1 MKSADDYIRAV
12 IACLPPA
19 GPTRAQ
25 IEMDLRAIIGER
37 VESGR
42 PLDEIFRQLGDPQ
55 ALALSY
61 LGAAPLVMAP
71 LGHRIGAKLTDLATV
86 LASTLIALWLGRGM
100 SSDHAALLF
109 VAGLVGGGIAFGVG
123 TIGMEYR
130 LGQTPGKRMFGLQ
143 VVQESGAS
151 ISLGQSIVRQLP
163 MILQIYWLDALFGI
177 FTEKQQRAFEV
188 LSKTRV
194 VLADPPRETRP
205 GQ

>member
-37 VESGR
+37 LESGR
-42 PLDEIFRQLGDPQ
+42 PLDEIFRQLGDPKV
-55 ALALSY
+55 LALSY
-61 LGAAPLVMAP
+61 LGAAPMVMAP
-71 LGHRIGAKLTDLATV
+71 LGHRVAAKLTDLATV
-86 LASTLIALWLGRGM
+86 VASVLIALWIGRGL
-100 SSDHAALLF
+100 SSDHAALLL
-109 VAGLVGGGIAFGVG
+109 VAAFVGGGIAFGIG
-123 TIGMEYR
+123 TIGMEYFQ
-130 LGQTPGKRMFGLQ
+130 GQTPGKRMFGLQ

-163 MILQIYWLDALFGI
+163 MILQIYWIDALFGI

-194 VLADPPRETRP
+194 VLADPPREARRHE
-205 GQ
+205 

>member
-19 GPTRAQ
+19 GPTRPQ

-37 VESGR
+37 LESGR
-42 PLDEIFRQLGDPQ
+42 PLDEIFRQLGDPK

-61 LGAAPLVMAP
+61 LGAAPLIVAP
-71 LGHRIGAKLTDLATV
+71 LGHRVAAKLTDLATV
-86 LASTLIALWLGRGM
+86 VIIALLTLWVGGAM
-100 SSDHAALLF
+100 SSQHSVLLF
-109 VAGLVGGGIAFGVG
+109 LAAFVGAGIAFGMG

-130 LGQTPGKRMFGLQ
+130 EGQTPGKRLFGLQ

-163 MILQIYWLDALFGI
+163 MILQVYWLDALFGI

-194 VLADPPRETRP
+194 VLADPPRETRA